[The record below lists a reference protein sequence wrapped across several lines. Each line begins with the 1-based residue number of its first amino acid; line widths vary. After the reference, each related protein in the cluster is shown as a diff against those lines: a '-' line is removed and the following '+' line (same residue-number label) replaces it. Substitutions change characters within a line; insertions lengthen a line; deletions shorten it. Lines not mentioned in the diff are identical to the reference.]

1 LEVIVLVVVDTDSI
15 ESEAEPTMPVSRA
28 YAITA
33 GLGEVEQVHVT
44 GVPLVASCHTEEMQT
59 CSLRRPTP

>member
-44 GVPLVASCHTEEMQT
+44 ASCHTEEMQT